1 MSSLM
6 AVTDQFISTQQ
17 DIQLLD
23 FILKQK
29 SSEAIIALN
38 ASTSFDF
45 AVTRSSFRLIRMFLT
60 YSSSEVLDCSLIDKV
75 TGVDTFLLISM

>member
-6 AVTDQFISTQQ
+6 AVTDRIFISTQQ
-17 DIQLLD
+17 DIQLLLI
-23 FILKQK
+23 FKT
-29 SSEAIIALN
+29 EIIGGYYCVN
-38 ASTSFDF
+38 YCVSTSFDF

-75 TGVDTFLLISM
+75 TGVDTFS

>member
-6 AVTDQFISTQQ
+6 AVTDRIFISTQQ

-29 SSEAIIALN
+29 SSEAIIALI
-38 ASTSFDF
+38 TLLLHLI

-75 TGVDTFLLISM
+75 TGVDTFS

>member
-1 MSSLM
+1 M
-6 AVTDQFISTQQ
+6 AVTDRIFISTQQ

-29 SSEAIIALN
+29 SSEAIIALI
-38 ASTSFDF
+38 TRVLLFDF
-45 AVTRSSFRLIRMFLT
+45 AVTRSSFRLLRMFLT

-75 TGVDTFLLISM
+75 TGVDTFLLSM

>member
-6 AVTDQFISTQQ
+6 AVTDRIYINSTRYSTVR
-17 DIQLLD
+17 
-23 FILKQK
+23 FYFKT
-29 SSEAIIALN
+29 EIIGGYYCVN
-38 ASTSFDF
+38 YSRSTSFDF

-75 TGVDTFLLISM
+75 TGVDTF

>member
-1 MSSLM
+1 M
-6 AVTDQFISTQQ
+6 AVTDRIFISTQQ

-29 SSEAIIALN
+29 SSRLYCVN
-38 ASTSFDF
+38 YSRSTSFDF

-75 TGVDTFLLISM
+75 TGVDTFFS